1 MNRKVHVTRQT
12 LDLLDGEYFYEPG
25 TKSAKEDPLLVN
37 NEIETYLISPQYY
50 GDAQVSGF
58 LTSFVSPNPRI
69 SSLFQ
74 HYTPDEVSRRFST
87 GIKKK
92 IDRAAVGDRRKEQR
106 LHNRKNFMQSSMEH
120 YMQIMQQTNIEMAR
134 ELDKM
139 PIGKFQYGLHCQCFY
154 EKMK

>member
-25 TKSAKEDPLLVN
+25 TKTAKEDPLLVN

-50 GDAQVSGF
+50 GGDAQVSE
-58 LTSFVSPNPRI
+58 LYLSSFVSPKPTI
-69 SSLFQ
+69 SPLFQ
-74 HYTPDEVSRRFST
+74 HYTPDEVSRRYST

-92 IDRAAVGDRRKEQR
+92 IDRAAIGDRRKEQR

-139 PIGKFQYGLHCQCFY
+139 PIGKFQYGLHCQFFP
-154 EKMK
+154 